1 MNLDAL
7 FNMHKVKFSKMEV
20 LFKDVDVQSVIKKVN
35 IFINIEAIFDHFH
48 NPYMEEQITVLDDE
62 GIKDLYANII
72 SNTIN
77 LAAHYRLFFTKN
89 KIASNIVFYVNEPNE
104 YVKQN
109 NCTHISK
116 YRKKY
121 NKDYTDNV
129 KYELINGVMK
139 QCYQTIARICEYIDG
154 VYFIRSDRVESSLI
168 PLLMTTEKMLDGH
181 LDLMISK
188 DIYDLQYVNN
198 KFMIIYPLKDES
210 KILTEQNVFEVFRE
224 KEELT
229 VDYDLPSYL
238 LSFILSVIGNKRRGI
253 EKMRGMG
260 LNSIYKALSKLFKSM
275 DIGADEYV
283 SFEQL
288 ALAIKEDPQNP
299 SGNREHIVS
308 NYMCTDLDRQLAM
321 VSSPQKTNIE
331 KQIIDR
337 YNEQTLMDLN
347 ERYFETC
354 PINIIE
360 LNNYSPRKKSV
371 F

>member
-7 FNMHKVKFSKMEV
+7 FNMHKVKFSKLEV
-20 LFKDVDVQSVIKKVN
+20 LFKDVEVQTLINKVN

-48 NPYMEEQITVLDDE
+48 NPYMEEQMTILDDE
-62 GIKDLYANII
+62 ATKDVYANII

-89 KIASNIVFYVNEPNE
+89 KIATNIVFYVNEPNA
-104 YVKQN
+104 YVQQN

-129 KYELINGVMK
+129 KYETLNGIMQ
-139 QCYQTIARICEYIDG
+139 QCYQSISRICEYIDG
-154 VYFIRSDRVESSLI
+154 VYFVRSERIESSLI
-168 PLLMTTEKMLDGH
+168 PLLMTTEKMVDGQLDI
-181 LDLMISK
+181 MISK
-188 DIYDLQYVNN
+188 DIYDLQYVNK
-198 KFMIIYPLKDES
+198 KFLIIYPLKDES
-210 KILTEQNVFEVFRE
+210 KILTESNVYDVFRE
-224 KEELT
+224 KCDLNN
-229 VDYDLPSYL
+229 DYQLPAYL
-238 LSFILSVIGNKRRGI
+238 LPFILSVIGNKRRGI

-260 LNSIYKALSKLFKSM
+260 LNSIYKALSKLFKAM
-275 DIGADEYV
+275 DIGPEEYV

-288 ALAIKEDPQNP
+288 ALAIKENPNDP
-299 SGNREHIVS
+299 SGNREHIVN

-321 VSSPQKTNIE
+321 VSNPQKTNIE
-331 KQIIDR
+331 KQLVDR
-337 YNEQTLMDLN
+337 YNETALLDIN

-354 PINIIE
+354 PLNIIE
-360 LNNYSPRKKSV
+360 LNNYSSRKKKL